1 MFMLEAKN
9 QLHFSLNIITSLHIA
24 GAKVAM
30 TMANH
35 PAKNTSNVKRVK
47 SVRKRSRMVMR
58 SKIRISDQD
67 EVSLKMNEKDMFKH
81 VACLIH
87 YSTK

>member
-1 MFMLEAKN
+1 
-9 QLHFSLNIITSLHIA
+9 
-24 GAKVAM
+24 M

-47 SVRKRSRMVMR
+47 SVRKRSRMVQR

-81 VACLIH
+81 VTCLFITQLDDQT
-87 YSTK
+87 SDVMFSLE

>member
-1 MFMLEAKN
+1 
-9 QLHFSLNIITSLHIA
+9 
-24 GAKVAM
+24 M

-67 EVSLKMNEKDMFKH
+67 EVSSKINEKDMFKQK
-81 VACLIH
+81 VPE
-87 YSTK
+87 YQT

>member
-1 MFMLEAKN
+1 
-9 QLHFSLNIITSLHIA
+9 
-24 GAKVAM
+24 M

-67 EVSLKMNEKDMFKH
+67 EVSSKINEKDMFKY
-81 VACLIH
+81 VKRL
-87 YSTK
+87 

>member
-1 MFMLEAKN
+1 
-9 QLHFSLNIITSLHIA
+9 
-24 GAKVAM
+24 M

-67 EVSLKMNEKDMFKH
+67 EVSLKMNEKDMFKQNYFITQLDDQTSD
-81 VACLIH
+81 VMFSLE
-87 YSTK
+87 

>member
-1 MFMLEAKN
+1 
-9 QLHFSLNIITSLHIA
+9 
-24 GAKVAM
+24 M

-67 EVSLKMNEKDMFKH
+67 EVSSKINEKDMFKY
-81 VACLIH
+81 VTSNGCRISNLIQI
-87 YSTK
+87 

>member
-1 MFMLEAKN
+1 M
-9 QLHFSLNIITSLHIA
+9 QLSLNIIDSSYIV

-47 SVRKRSRMVMR
+47 SVRKRSRMVQR

-81 VACLIH
+81 VKTISLLN
-87 YSTK
+87 

>member
-1 MFMLEAKN
+1 
-9 QLHFSLNIITSLHIA
+9 
-24 GAKVAM
+24 M

-67 EVSLKMNEKDMFKH
+67 EVSSKINEKDMFKY
-81 VACLIH
+81 VTSNGCRI
-87 YSTK
+87 SNFIQI